1 MPTRERDIKPS
12 ASETAA
18 RSSWVNW
25 PQNGSLR
32 GLRTHLVAMSV
43 ACAAG
48 RFALLADIVESAR
61 SRHPRRTPF
70 EEALLQCY
78 LFAGYPRAI
87 EGLTVLQDL
96 WPRTRRAQGVIPHQW
111 HALGTRLC
119 RRVYGP
125 SFQKLQANMSAT
137 HPDLS
142 LWLITE
148 GYGKVLSRPGLDG
161 LSRELCAVATLA
173 TLPAPRQLDAHVA
186 GACNL
191 GADES
196 QIIAAVELAKLGC
209 GARTWKRSMARV
221 SRRLR
226 AGTPGNAP

>member
-1 MPTRERDIKPS
+1 MPTRDGDINPS

-18 RSSWVNW
+18 RNNWVNW
-25 PQNGSLR
+25 PQTGSLSGR
-32 GLRTHLVAMSV
+32 RTHLVAMSV
-43 ACAAG
+43 ACVAG
-48 RFALLADIVESAR
+48 RFALLADIIGSAR
-61 SRHPRRTPF
+61 ARHRRRIPF

-87 EGLTVLQDL
+87 EGLAVLQDL
-96 WPRTRRAQGVIPHQW
+96 WPRRRRAPGVIPRQW
-111 HALGTRLC
+111 QALGTRLC

-125 SFQKLQANMSAT
+125 SFRKLQANMAAT

-142 LWLITE
+142 VWLVTE

-186 GACNL
+186 GARNL
-191 GADES
+191 GANEV
-196 QIIAAVELAKLGC
+196 QITAAVELAKLGC
-209 GARTWKRSMARV
+209 STRTWKRSLARV

-226 AGTPGNAP
+226 AVPAVNEP